1 MDAVNLIE
9 AALAAGAIGMANEA
23 GKQAYQSL
31 KALVQR
37 QFAGKS
43 DAELVLVKH
52 EKKPST
58 WQEPLKEILVE
69 TGTDK
74 EEEIIEAAQKLMS
87 LVNPQQAA
95 MSKYNTQ
102 INGNVQGLVQS
113 DYTTVTMTFNDKPT

>member
-58 WQEPLKEILVE
+58 WQEPLKEISSSPASSI
-69 TGTDK
+69 TGKDS
-74 EEEIIEAAQKLMS
+74 EAGK
-87 LVNPQQAA
+87 AA
-95 MSKYNTQ
+95 
-102 INGNVQGLVQS
+102 GN
-113 DYTTVTMTFNDKPT
+113 ND